1 MWCVPCINSL
11 PDLKAL
17 YDTFSKRNIGFLGI
31 AYDKSEN
38 LEKIKQLI
46 TKYGIDWSQSL
57 VFSDTYTIVDKYKIE
72 IFPIFLIV
80 DNNGNVLFKTSGEN
94 GLKEVRNY
102 FLFN

>member
-1 MWCVPCINSL
+1 MINL
-11 PDLKAL
+11 NTLK
-17 YDTFSKRNIGFLGI
+17 
-31 AYDKSEN
+31 
-38 LEKIKQLI
+38 KIKQLI

-57 VFSDTYTIVDKYKIE
+57 VFSNTYTIVDKYKIE
-72 IFPIFLIV
+72 IFPTFLIV